1 MAQHDFKWNNVKEC
15 ARIEFYRGVDGD
27 DWENLAWV
35 RLLARLPRYRR
46 GLAARQNPAS
56 IENCGN
62 AMEMI
67 GGLSY
72 AAFTHFRHLPLTSEV
87 TFPYAARGVLPSQSR
102 EIWGTLWPLF
112 RQLGIRV
119 THGGAS
125 DPAVGGREAAGTA
138 TPAGS
143 GPAGGRAGA
152 VLVLQP
158 AADAWDRSP
167 PPRVVQAPTGG
178 AAAGFGL
185 RPPPPPQLPTSWGD
199 PAFFVYNWD
208 YR

>member
-1 MAQHDFKWNNVKEC
+1 
-15 ARIEFYRGVDGD
+15 
-27 DWENLAWV
+27 
-35 RLLARLPRYRR
+35 
-46 GLAARQNPAS
+46 
-56 IENCGN
+56 
-62 AMEMI
+62 MEMI
-67 GGLSY
+67 VGLSY

-152 VLVLQP
+152 VLVCQP

-167 PPRVVQAPTGG
+167 PPRVWQAPTGG
-178 AAAGFGL
+178 TYRVAVWPRLSERTPRQEGSPSPPTPGSAHRQPLAAAQRQPL
-185 RPPPPPQLPTSWGD
+185 AAVLCLSWTSIFTSMPWAMGPESD
-199 PAFFVYNWD
+199 SHWNH
-208 YR
+208 

>member
-1 MAQHDFKWNNVKEC
+1 MDI
-15 ARIEFYRGVDGD
+15 ARIDFYRGVDGD

-67 GGLSY
+67 VGLSY
-72 AAFTHFRHLPLTSEV
+72 AAFTHFRHLPDSTVS
-87 TFPYAARGVLPSQSR
+87 FPRAAVPQPRCP
-102 EIWGTLWPLF
+102 EIWSNLWRKF
-112 RQLGIRV
+112 TQLGIWV
-119 THGGAS
+119 TNDGAS

-152 VLVLQP
+152 VLVCQP

-167 PPRVVQAPTGG
+167 PPRVWQAPIGG

-185 RPPPPPQLPTSWGD
+185 FSANGSKLSPDRYTCP
-199 PAFFVYNWD
+199 
-208 YR
+208 

>member
-1 MAQHDFKWNNVKEC
+1 MDI
-15 ARIEFYRGVDGD
+15 ARIDFYRGVDGD

-102 EIWGTLWPLF
+102 ELWGPC
-112 RQLGIRV
+112 
-119 THGGAS
+119 AS
-125 DPAVGGREAAGTA
+125 HLV
-138 TPAGS
+138 S
-143 GPAGGRAGA
+143 GPSTACFAQRFAHRF
-152 VLVLQP
+152 
-158 AADAWDRSP
+158 RSP
-167 PPRVVQAPTGG
+167 ALGP
-178 AAAGFGL
+178 
-185 RPPPPPQLPTSWGD
+185 S
-199 PAFFVYNWD
+199 
-208 YR
+208 